1 MIIIQEISGSL
12 WQYYKDEPA
21 LTDDDGAIDFPDA
34 NSNSSLFN
42 FKQKVTG
49 QTGDLLKKWYH

>member
-1 MIIIQEISGSL
+1 MIIIPKISGSS

-42 FKQKVTG
+42 FK
-49 QTGDLLKKWYH
+49 